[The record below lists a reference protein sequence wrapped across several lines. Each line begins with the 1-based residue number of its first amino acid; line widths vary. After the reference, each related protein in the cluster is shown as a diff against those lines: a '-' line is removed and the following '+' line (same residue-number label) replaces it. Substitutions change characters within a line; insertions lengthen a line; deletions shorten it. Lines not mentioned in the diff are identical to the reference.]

1 MSARVRVKF
10 REVGEVGEVIGA
22 LGAVAELWSYPLR
35 AVVENELLRRVD
47 SSLLLR
53 EAERKKSRVEN
64 DDRIQVLSR
73 KRVDSR
79 ARILGLPPPLD
90 IPGLSKNLALES
102 DGDGTDDYITLR
114 PSYRRKEQGLRE

>member
-53 EAERKKSRVEN
+53 EAERKKSRVDN
-64 DDRIQVLSR
+64 DDRIQDLSR

-102 DGDGTDDYITLR
+102 DGDGTDDYNTLR
-114 PSYRRKEQGLRE
+114 PSYRRKDQGLRE

>member
-22 LGAVAELWSYPLR
+22 LGAAAELWSYPLR
-35 AVVENELLRRVD
+35 AVVENELLRGVD

-53 EAERKKSRVEN
+53 EAEQKKSRVDN
-64 DDRIQVLSR
+64 DDRIQVWSK

-79 ARILGLPPPLD
+79 ARIWDFLRHWISPDSARTWRLKAMEMALM
-90 IPGLSKNLALES
+90 IISPGGPAIEGRSK
-102 DGDGTDDYITLR
+102 G
-114 PSYRRKEQGLRE
+114 

>member
-53 EAERKKSRVEN
+53 EAERKKSRVDN
-64 DDRIQVLSR
+64 DDRIQDLSR

-102 DGDGTDDYITLR
+102 DGDGTDDSITLG
-114 PSYRRKEQGLRE
+114 PSY